1 MKLNQSIPV
10 YLNNL
15 KMGIRFD
22 HDDIVTKLI
31 NRRLTMDSVFKYL
44 NGFLGGLFALLTALL
59 PVTILFQVLTGTG
72 VFGLDVISNLTSIIQ
87 TVGESGFAGLVAILF
102 VCSFFIKK

>member
-1 MKLNQSIPV
+1 
-10 YLNNL
+10 
-15 KMGIRFD
+15 
-22 HDDIVTKLI
+22 
-31 NRRLTMDSVFKYL
+31 MDSVFKYM

-87 TVGESGFAGLVAILF
+87 SVGESGFAGLIAILF

>member
-1 MKLNQSIPV
+1 
-10 YLNNL
+10 
-15 KMGIRFD
+15 
-22 HDDIVTKLI
+22 
-31 NRRLTMDSVFKYL
+31 MDSVFKYL

>member
-1 MKLNQSIPV
+1 
-10 YLNNL
+10 
-15 KMGIRFD
+15 
-22 HDDIVTKLI
+22 
-31 NRRLTMDSVFKYL
+31 MDSVFKYL

-87 TVGESGFAGLVAILF
+87 SVGSNGFAGLVAILF

>member
-1 MKLNQSIPV
+1 
-10 YLNNL
+10 
-15 KMGIRFD
+15 
-22 HDDIVTKLI
+22 
-31 NRRLTMDSVFKYL
+31 MDSVFKYM

-87 TVGESGFAGLVAILF
+87 SVGESGFAGLVAILF
-102 VCSFFIKK
+102 VCLIFY

>member
-1 MKLNQSIPV
+1 
-10 YLNNL
+10 
-15 KMGIRFD
+15 
-22 HDDIVTKLI
+22 
-31 NRRLTMDSVFKYL
+31 MDSVFKYL

-87 TVGESGFAGLVAILF
+87 SVGESGFAGLVAILF

>member
-1 MKLNQSIPV
+1 
-10 YLNNL
+10 
-15 KMGIRFD
+15 
-22 HDDIVTKLI
+22 
-31 NRRLTMDSVFKYL
+31 MDSVFKYM

-87 TVGESGFAGLVAILF
+87 SVGESGFAGLVAILF

>member
-1 MKLNQSIPV
+1 
-10 YLNNL
+10 
-15 KMGIRFD
+15 
-22 HDDIVTKLI
+22 
-31 NRRLTMDSVFKYL
+31 MDSLFKYM

-87 TVGESGFAGLVAILF
+87 SVGESGFAGLVAILF

>member
-1 MKLNQSIPV
+1 M
-10 YLNNL
+10 Y
-15 KMGIRFD
+15 
-22 HDDIVTKLI
+22 
-31 NRRLTMDSVFKYL
+31 SVFKYL

-87 TVGESGFAGLVAILF
+87 SVGESGFAGLVAILF

>member
-1 MKLNQSIPV
+1 
-10 YLNNL
+10 
-15 KMGIRFD
+15 
-22 HDDIVTKLI
+22 
-31 NRRLTMDSVFKYL
+31 MDSVFKYM